1 MNQEQLYNKFQFEC
15 EILTG
20 YRAVIQNVHDF
31 TEDEAKTLIKESS
44 DHFETQ
50 VAKLR
55 DLKLQIEEFIWK
67 QVKE

>member
-1 MNQEQLYNKFQFEC
+1 MKQEELYSKFQFEC
-15 EILTG
+15 NILTD
-20 YRAVIQNVHDF
+20 YRYVIQNVNEL